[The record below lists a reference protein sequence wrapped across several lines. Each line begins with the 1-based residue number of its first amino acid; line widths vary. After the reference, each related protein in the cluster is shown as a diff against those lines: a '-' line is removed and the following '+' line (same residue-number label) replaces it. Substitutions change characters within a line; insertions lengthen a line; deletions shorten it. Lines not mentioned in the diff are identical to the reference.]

1 MLFQSFFR
9 RILRWSL
16 LIVVGL
22 SPYVVLADDEIVETD
37 SSPQQV
43 ENNFK
48 SVVPLLIGLRVED
61 VIVLLPQ
68 YDLSLGTVTEIITTD
83 KDKIGKIITQS
94 ITEGAE
100 TNRWENIDVSVNV
113 SSEKNNVAKPQ
124 IELKQEIAPTP
135 QTPINEV
142 IIIPEVAEVKEEI
155 DNTKKS
161 VTENREQAEVKQ
173 TVLNN
178 EKSTPKN
185 RENTSEE
192 LKSVVI
198 PEVNELKETVSTS
211 EKTALVPEVSQ
222 DKDKPSIEVK
232 KASQDKS
239 TVEIKDASQDK
250 PSIAIK
256 AVSAKE
262 NPEVIPVEV
271 IDNNDEKQNES
282 VSVSIEE
289 DKKDTNEHRVKD
301 NVATKSEKMTLSN
314 TASTAPA
321 PRSASY
327 GGSKVRVSISPSE
340 IQVTRKITMEIQLNP
355 PIESD
360 KLVYQFNLSG
370 KSYTRKT
377 PVFTHTF
384 EEEGSQIITASVRI
398 LGKPWIHSNSRRI
411 SIGKYIAK
419 KIKVPNLVG
428 LDEVAAKALLE
439 SKGLLVGN
447 TQEKIIKGGKG
458 IIKQM
463 PAAGSIRTEDDNK
476 IHYVK
481 AIDEKFKLSVA
492 PPSTE
497 VDTGKTVTIL
507 AQLSPK
513 ASGKK
518 VRYRFIVNG
527 TPYFSTSSHW
537 KHIFEKSGNNTV
549 VAEAIITGEGT
560 FTSPAMNFGVQ
571 EKWSLPKA
579 VITPFTV
586 SVEAG
591 KTVTFKSA
599 SSYDRRG
606 GVNIVWVDAKGRLL
620 EQNQL
625 AIDTTGLSE
634 GEHTIN
640 LRIKDEKGYEDKI
653 SAQLI
658 ITAAPEAEDSK
669 INEKVAAADSTDA
682 DKETKTAEEQT
693 ENQTQLTEVE
703 IIQQQLLEEAQRMNA
718 ANLVLEAEKAKANG
732 VAEEEE
738 EVLEIDLSNQY
749 AENVMTSPSIE
760 MSETANTQLITAS
773 DTQAAEKRPMKVNVV
788 IWLGSIIAILLAIFW
803 VLRRSI
809 KGQKKPIPEFES
821 EPDLEVRAEIPA
833 SPYKQSVDTTTSN
846 KTKVEPHL
854 VDFDLGDKPN
864 KTPTNK
870 DSLTDFKLDDK

>member
-1 MLFQSFFR
+1 MLFQSFFQ
-9 RILRWSL
+9 RILKWSL

-22 SPYVVLADDEIVETD
+22 SPYIVLADDEIVETD
-37 SSPQQV
+37 TPLQV

-48 SVVPLLIGLRVED
+48 SVVPSLIGLRVED
-61 VIVLLPQ
+61 AIVLLPQ
-68 YDLSLGTVTEIITTD
+68 YDLSLGTVTEIVTTD
-83 KDKIGKIITQS
+83 KDKMGKIITQS

-113 SSEKNNVAKPQ
+113 ASEKGNVTKPQ
-124 IELKQEIAPTP
+124 VKGKQEIAPIL
-135 QTPINEV
+135 QTPVNEV
-142 IIIPEVAEVKEEI
+142 IVIPEVKEETS
-155 DNTKKS
+155 NKK
-161 VTENREQAEVKQ
+161 QAEVKQ
-173 TVLNN
+173 VPLN
-178 EKSTPKN
+178 ED
-185 RENTSEE
+185 
-192 LKSVVI
+192 LKSLAI
-198 PEVNELKETVSTS
+198 PEVTELKETVSTS
-211 EKTALVPEVSQ
+211 AKTALVPEGKQ
-222 DKDKPSIEVK
+222 
-232 KASQDKS
+232 S
-239 TVEIKDASQDK
+239 TEIKEASQDK

-256 AVSAKE
+256 TVSTEE
-262 NPEVIPVEV
+262 NLEISSAEIV
-271 IDNNDEKQNES
+271 DNNDKKQNES
-282 VSVSIEE
+282 VNISIEE
-289 DKKDTNEHRVKD
+289 DKKDKDENRVKD
-301 NVATKSEKMTLSN
+301 KIVTESEKTTLST
-314 TASTAPA
+314 TASTAPVS
-321 PRSASY
+321 RSASY
-327 GGSKVRVSISPSE
+327 GESKVRVNISPSD
-340 IQVTRKITMEIQLNP
+340 IQVSRKITMEIQLDP
-355 PIESD
+355 PIESG

-384 EEEGSQIITASVRI
+384 EEEGSHIITASVRI

-411 SIGKYIAK
+411 SIGKYVAK

-428 LDEVAAKALLE
+428 LDETAAKALLE

-497 VDTGKTVTIL
+497 VDTGKVVTIS

-513 ASGKK
+513 ASSKK

-537 KHIFEKSGNNTV
+537 KHTFEKSGNNTV

-560 FTSPAMNFGVQ
+560 FTSPAMNFGVK

-586 SVEAG
+586 SVEEG

-606 GVNIVWVDAKGRLL
+606 GINIVWVDAKGRLL

-625 AIDTTGLSE
+625 AIDTTGLSA

-658 ITAAPEAEDSK
+658 ITVKAKVEDSK
-669 INEKVAAADSTDA
+669 IEEKEIAEKI
-682 DKETKTAEEQT
+682 DKEKDTKIEEAQT
-693 ENQTQLTEVE
+693 ESQTQLTEVE

-718 ANLVLEAEKAKANG
+718 ANLVLEAEKANSAG
-732 VAEEEE
+732 AEEEE

-749 AENVMTSPSIE
+749 AENVMTSPSTE
-760 MSETANTQLITAS
+760 MNETTNAASGTQV
-773 DTQAAEKRPMKVNVV
+773 AEKSPMKVNVV

-803 VLRRSI
+803 ILRRSI
-809 KGQKKPIPEFES
+809 KGQKKPTSEPES
-821 EPDLEVRAEIPA
+821 ELEVRAEIPA
-833 SPYKQSVDTTTSN
+833 SPYKKSADTTSN
-846 KTKVEPHL
+846 KPKVESHL

-870 DSLTDFKLDDK
+870 ESLTDFKLDDK

>member
-1 MLFQSFFR
+1 MLFQSFFQ

-37 SSPQQV
+37 TSPQT

-61 VIVLLPQ
+61 AIVLLPQ

-83 KDKIGKIITQS
+83 KDKVGKIITQS

-100 TNRWENIDVSVNV
+100 TNRWGNIDVSVHV
-113 SSEKNNVAKPQ
+113 SSGKDNTAKPQ
-124 IELKQEIAPTP
+124 AELKQEIVSTP
-135 QTPINEV
+135 QTPVNEV
-142 IIIPEVAEVKEEI
+142 IVIPEVAEVKGEI
-155 DNTKKS
+155 SNKKQS
-161 VTENREQAEVKQ
+161 VSENIEQAEVEVKQ
-173 TVLNN
+173 IPLN
-178 EKSTPKN
+178 
-185 RENTSEE
+185 EE
-192 LKSVVI
+192 LKSIAI
-198 PEVNELKETVSTS
+198 PEVTELKETVSTS
-211 EKTALVPEVSQ
+211 AKTALVPKV
-222 DKDKPSIEVK
+222 
-232 KASQDKS
+232 
-239 TVEIKDASQDK
+239 SQDK
-250 PSIAIK
+250 PSIEIK
-256 AVSAKE
+256 EVSQNKPIAEIKEARQDKPSIAVKTVSTEEKS
-262 NPEVIPVEV
+262 EVSSVEI
-271 IDNNDEKQNES
+271 IDN
-282 VSVSIEE
+282 E
-289 DKKDTNEHRVKD
+289 DKKDKDENRAKD
-301 NVATKSEKMTLSN
+301 NIATESKKTTLST
-314 TASTAPA
+314 TASTTPES
-321 PRSASY
+321 RSASY
-327 GGSKVRVSISPSE
+327 GGSQVRVSISPSE
-340 IQVTRKITMEIQLNP
+340 IQVTRKITMEIQLDP

-384 EEEGSQIITASVRI
+384 QEEGSQIITASARI

-428 LDEVAAKALLE
+428 LDEAAAKTLLE

-497 VDTGKTVTIL
+497 VDTGKVVTIS

-537 KHIFEKSGNNTV
+537 KHTFEKSGNNTV

-625 AIDTTGLSE
+625 AIDTTGLSA
-634 GEHTIN
+634 GEHTVN

-658 ITAAPEAEDSK
+658 ITATSKDSK
-669 INEKVAAADSTDA
+669 KDEKDIAVGTTDI

-693 ENQTQLTEVE
+693 ESQTQLTEAE

-718 ANLVLEAEKAKANG
+718 ANLVLEAEKANG
-732 VAEEEE
+732 AGAEEEE

-749 AENVMTSPSIE
+749 AENVMTSPSTE
-760 MSETANTQLITAS
+760 MSETTNTQLIAAS
-773 DTQAAEKRPMKVNVV
+773 ETQAAEKSPMKVNVV

-809 KGQKKPIPEFES
+809 KGQKKPTPEL

-833 SPYKQSVDTTTSN
+833 SPYKKSGDISSN
-846 KTKVEPHL
+846 KTQVEPHL
-854 VDFDLGDKPN
+854 VDFDLGDKLN
-864 KTPTNK
+864 KTLTDK
-870 DSLTDFKLDDK
+870 ESLTDFKLDDK

>member
-1 MLFQSFFR
+1 
-9 RILRWSL
+9 
-16 LIVVGL
+16 
-22 SPYVVLADDEIVETD
+22 
-37 SSPQQV
+37 
-43 ENNFK
+43 
-48 SVVPLLIGLRVED
+48 VED
-61 VIVLLPQ
+61 AIVLLPQ
-68 YDLSLGTVTEIITTD
+68 YDLSLGTVTEIVTSD
-83 KDKIGKIITQS
+83 KNKIGKITTQS

-100 TNRWENIDVSVNV
+100 TNRWENIDISVNI
-113 SSEKNNVAKPQ
+113 SSEKDNVAKPQ
-124 IELKQEIAPTP
+124 AELKPEIAPTS
-135 QTPINEV
+135 QTPVNEV
-142 IIIPEVAEVKEEI
+142 IIIPEVKE
-155 DNTKKS
+155 DTNNHKQS
-161 VTENREQAEVKQ
+161 VPENIEQAEVKQ
-173 TVLNN
+173 TPLNN
-178 EKSTPKN
+178 EKPTLKN
-185 RENTSEE
+185 EE
-192 LKSVVI
+192 LKSVAT
-198 PEVNELKETVSTS
+198 PEVTELKETVSTS
-211 EKTALVPEVSQ
+211 DKNALVPEISQ
-222 DKDKPSIEVK
+222 DKPSIEVK
-232 KASQDKS
+232 EASQDKS
-239 TVEIKDASQDK
+239 TIEIKKASQDK

-256 AVSAKE
+256 MVSTEE
-262 NPEVIPVEV
+262 NPEISSVEIV
-271 IDNNDEKQNES
+271 DNNDKKQNKPD
-282 VSVSIEE
+282 SVSIEE
-289 DKKDTNEHRVKD
+289 DKKDKDENRVKD
-301 NVATKSEKMTLSN
+301 NIATESEKTTLST

-321 PRSASY
+321 SRSASY
-327 GGSKVRVSISPSE
+327 GGSKVKVSISPSD

-384 EEEGSQIITASVRI
+384 EEEGSQIITASARI

-428 LDEVAAKALLE
+428 LDEAAAKALLE

-481 AIDEKFKLSVA
+481 AIDEKFKLSVT

-497 VDTGKTVTIL
+497 VDTGKVVTIS

-513 ASGKK
+513 ASSKK

-527 TPYFSTSSHW
+527 TPYFSTSPHW
-537 KHIFEKSGNNTV
+537 KHTFEKSGNNIV

-560 FTSPAMNFGVQ
+560 FTSPAMNFGVP
-571 EKWSLPKA
+571 EKWSVPKA

-586 SVEAG
+586 NVEAG

-606 GVNIVWVDAKGRLL
+606 GINIVWVDTKGRLL

-625 AIDTTGLSE
+625 AIDTTDLSE

-658 ITAAPEAEDSK
+658 ITAKAKVEDSK
-669 INEKVAAADSTDA
+669 IEEKEMAANT
-682 DKETKTAEEQT
+682 DKEKDTKTAEEQT
-693 ENQTQLTEVE
+693 ESQTQLTEAE

-718 ANLVLEAEKAKANG
+718 ANLVLEAEKVNGAGAK
-732 VAEEEE
+732 EEE

-749 AENVMTSPSIE
+749 AENVMTSPPID
-760 MSETANTQLITAS
+760 MSETTNTQLIAANQ
-773 DTQAAEKRPMKVNVV
+773 TQAAEKSTMKVNVV

-809 KGQKKPIPEFES
+809 KGQKKPTPELES

-833 SPYKQSVDTTTSN
+833 SPYKKSVGTTSN
-846 KTKVEPHL
+846 RAKVEPHL
-854 VDFDLGDKPN
+854 VDFDLGDKSN

-870 DSLTDFKLDDK
+870 DSLTNFKLDDK